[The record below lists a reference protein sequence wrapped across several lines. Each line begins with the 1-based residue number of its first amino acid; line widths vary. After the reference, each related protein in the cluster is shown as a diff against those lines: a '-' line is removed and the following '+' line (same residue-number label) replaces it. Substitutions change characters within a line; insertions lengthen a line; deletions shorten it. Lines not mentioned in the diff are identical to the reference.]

1 MSNNISVATQKMQV
15 KKADDG
21 NFYKFQK
28 WIEKNWQLTA
38 MIFLPFCFIVL
49 FNYIPMYGIQIA
61 FKDYKAAQGIW
72 GSEWVGFKHF
82 TKFFNSYLFVRVVR
96 NTILLNIYSL
106 AAGFPIPIIL
116 ALSLNSC
123 KNLKFKKTVQMVT
136 YAPHFISVV
145 VLIGIVIQVLSPKY
159 GIVNNVIK
167 ALGGEEI
174 LFMAEGKY
182 FRSIYVW
189 SGIWQNM
196 GFSAI
201 IYISALSSIDP
212 TLHEAAIVDGASRFK
227 RIIYIDIPGIVPT
240 IVILLILSA
249 GSLMNVGFEKVLL
262 LQNPTNTEYSEVIST
277 LIYKQGLAS
286 AIPQY
291 SYSTAI
297 GIFNNVINFLLL
309 VVVNTIAKRLG
320 ETSLW

>member
-145 VLIGIVIQVLSPKY
+145 VLIGMVIQVLSESNRCLLMFFWLLY
-159 GIVNNVIK
+159 AISSHC
-167 ALGGEEI
+167 ALHHI
-174 LFMAEGKY
+174 
-182 FRSIYVW
+182 
-189 SGIWQNM
+189 IWNIQFPIR
-196 GFSAI
+196 GLQL
-201 IYISALSSIDP
+201 Y
-212 TLHEAAIVDGASRFK
+212 R
-227 RIIYIDIPGIVPT
+227 
-240 IVILLILSA
+240 LL
-249 GSLMNVGFEKVLL
+249 
-262 LQNPTNTEYSEVIST
+262 
-277 LIYKQGLAS
+277 
-286 AIPQY
+286 
-291 SYSTAI
+291 
-297 GIFNNVINFLLL
+297 
-309 VVVNTIAKRLG
+309 
-320 ETSLW
+320 